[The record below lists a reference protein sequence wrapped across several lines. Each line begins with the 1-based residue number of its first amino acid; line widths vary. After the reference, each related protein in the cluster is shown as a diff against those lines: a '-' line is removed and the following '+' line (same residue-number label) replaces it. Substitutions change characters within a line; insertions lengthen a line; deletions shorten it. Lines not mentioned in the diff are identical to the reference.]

1 MISPKKIENDEIN
14 KKLLPTLNLLCP
26 VSLKSWSQMR
36 RIVYDYGKK

>member
-14 KKLLPTLNLLCP
+14 KKLLPTLNL